1 MYICIIDT
9 HIDIHIDVHIDI
21 HIDIHRYTYLE
32 YVYVY
37 TYIYI
42 CAMSAT
48 STAVFRVNLQAL
60 AKLLQTLS
68 FQGEAKVLQILAVWF
83 RVRSDAS
90 QQSEVM
96 K

>member
-37 TYIYI
+37 IYM
-42 CAMSAT
+42 CDVRYVYCS
-48 STAVFRVNLQAL
+48 LQSEPPGSRKAL
-60 AKLLQTLS
+60 ANAQLPRRGKS
-68 FQGEAKVLQILAVWF
+68 PADPRVLV
-83 RVRSDAS
+83 SGT
-90 QQSEVM
+90 